1 MVATALPP
9 YRHTAVVRLQ
19 DMSSHY
25 AAPSGFGGA
34 FLTDLPTRAAY
45 SEGAGPYRI
54 VPAAVAV
61 PRDVEDLAA
70 LVRWATAEDTP
81 LVPRGAGSGM
91 PGGNVGAGVVVDL
104 QELDASIAVTG
115 DGATVGAAA
124 TWKALDEQVA
134 SRGLRFPPD
143 PSSGAFCTIGGMVAT
158 NAAGARSL
166 AFGSVRPWIR
176 AIAIVTADGEAGWL
190 TRGGEPA
197 PEGGGRAGGDLAA
210 LGRLAEHAA
219 PAIRQ
224 SRAAVAA
231 RFPRTTKNSSGY
243 ALDRFLESGDALD
256 LIVGS
261 EGTLAFVTR
270 AVVGLTAVPA
280 AEGGVLLALDD
291 LESLPDVVARL
302 LRFEP
307 TAIELMDRTLLTVAE
322 RSVDIP
328 LAGVEAVLLVGFER
342 RAASAVREVVAGAV
356 TAAEE
361 AIYAR
366 TALGAADLDR
376 LWSVRHAASSVLAAL
391 PASRRSLQI
400 VEDGC
405 VPVPQLG
412 RYLFGV
418 REAAGRAGVE
428 VVAFGHAGDGHVH
441 VNALVDTTDPDFP
454 RRLEDLLGAV
464 TELLLQ
470 LGGTPAG
477 EHGDGRLR
485 APSLERFYG
494 VEVVDLFRRVKRAFD
509 PPGILNPG
517 VILPPTGALA
527 LADLKV
533 GDGAAAI
540 PDEVARGLRR
550 IEREAAWGRS
560 KRELP
565 LAAPR

>member
-1 MVATALPP
+1 
-9 YRHTAVVRLQ
+9 
-19 DMSSHY
+19 MSPHY

-61 PRDVEDLAA
+61 PRTVEDLAC
-70 LVRWATAEDTP
+70 LTHWAAAEDTS

-104 QELDASIAVTG
+104 QELDTSIAIV
-115 DGATVGAAA
+115 DDAATVGAAT
-124 TWKALDEQVA
+124 TWKALNDRA
-134 SRGLRFPPD
+134 AARGLRLPPD
-143 PSSGAFCTIGGMVAT
+143 PSSGAFCTIGGMIAT

-166 AFGSVRPWIR
+166 AFGSIRPWIR
-176 AIAIVTADGEAGWL
+176 AVEIVTADGEVGWL

-197 PEGGGRAGGDLAA
+197 PDDVQRPGVDLAA
-210 LGRLAEHAA
+210 LRRLADQAA
-219 PAIRQ
+219 PAIRHA
-224 SRAAVAA
+224 RATIAA
-231 RFPRTTKNSSGY
+231 RYPRTTKNSSGY
-243 ALDRFLESGDALD
+243 ALDRYLESGDALD

-270 AVVGLTAVPA
+270 AVVGLAPVPT

-291 LESLPDVVARL
+291 LATLPDVVARL
-302 LRFEP
+302 LRCRP
-307 TAIELMDRTLLTVAE
+307 AAIELMDRTLLAVAG
-322 RSVDIP
+322 RSADIP
-328 LAGVEAVLLVGFER
+328 LTRVEAVLLVAFER
-342 RAASAVREVVAGAV
+342 PTASAVRDAVAAAV
-356 TAAEE
+356 TAAED
-361 AIYAR
+361 AVFAN

-376 LWSVRHAASSVLAAL
+376 LWSVRHAASPALAAL
-391 PASRRSLQI
+391 PESRRSLQVI
-400 VEDGC
+400 EDGC
-405 VPVPQLG
+405 VPLPQLG
-412 RYLFGV
+412 RYVRGV
-418 REAAGRAGVE
+418 REAAAHAGIE
-428 VVAFGHAGDGHVH
+428 VVVFGHAGDGHVH
-441 VNALVDTTDPDFP
+441 VNALVDTADPDLA

-464 TELLLQ
+464 TALLIRLE
-470 LGGTPAG
+470 GTPTG

-485 APSLERFYG
+485 ASSLERFYG

-509 PPGILNPG
+509 PRRILNPG
-517 VILPPTGALA
+517 VILPAAGART

-540 PDEVARGLRR
+540 PDDVARELRAM
-550 IEREAAWGRS
+550 ERDAGWWRS